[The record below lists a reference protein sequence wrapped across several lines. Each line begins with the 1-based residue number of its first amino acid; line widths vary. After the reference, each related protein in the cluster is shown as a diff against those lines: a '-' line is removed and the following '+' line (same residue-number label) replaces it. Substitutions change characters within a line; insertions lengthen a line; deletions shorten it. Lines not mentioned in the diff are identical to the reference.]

1 MIVAKIANTPPVIP
15 TLFNPAK
22 STDNEPA
29 KEPTAIPT
37 LYEDDVSEPA
47 NAKVLDRISWTPVN
61 NTSVLVCLINTSIH
75 PNSK

>member
-47 NAKVLDRISWTPVN
+47 NAKVPG
-61 NTSVLVCLINTSIH
+61 
-75 PNSK
+75 

>member
-37 LYEDDVSEPA
+37 LYEDDSDGDDDD
-47 NAKVLDRISWTPVN
+47 K
-61 NTSVLVCLINTSIH
+61 
-75 PNSK
+75 